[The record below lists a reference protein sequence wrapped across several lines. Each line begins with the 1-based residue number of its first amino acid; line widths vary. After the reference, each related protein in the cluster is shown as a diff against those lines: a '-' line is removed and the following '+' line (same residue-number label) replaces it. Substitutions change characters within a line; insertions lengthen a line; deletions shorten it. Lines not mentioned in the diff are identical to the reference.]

1 LRHGRI
7 AHDLD
12 PIGELSAS
20 TIAHLK
26 QMWTEHRGRI
36 DGEYRMRS
44 PPPEARSR
52 TRGWRTATGP
62 MPVMISRCGRLP
74 WRHHAPLARFDL
86 ETGMFCEK
94 LSISASTAWVSS
106 ARAPLPRTSVR
117 KSVKAAGWASL
128 MTLLSET
135 AYHSFFGEMETL
147 NTTTIHAALSG
158 QAVTNLRT

>member
-1 LRHGRI
+1 MPI
-7 AHDLD
+7 DLE

-36 DGEYRMRS
+36 NGEYRMRS